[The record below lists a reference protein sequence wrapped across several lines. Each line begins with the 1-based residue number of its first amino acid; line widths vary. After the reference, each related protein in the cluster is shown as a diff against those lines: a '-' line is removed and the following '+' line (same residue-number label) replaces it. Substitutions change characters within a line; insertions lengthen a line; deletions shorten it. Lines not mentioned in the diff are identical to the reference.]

1 MKNIKFIL
9 CILIILLKT
18 GNVLS
23 DNNIFNVNNIEI
35 DKKISKNKEKTTN
48 LAFQKGFKKLASR
61 LLLEEDFKKISTT
74 NLNEIKKLISY
85 YQVKNIKKNKKDLI
99 LYNIFFDKD
108 RIHEFFYQ
116 RNILYSDLIDTEIII
131 FPLLFFEKQMFIYSK
146 NYFYK
151 NWNNQDE
158 KSLIQ
163 YILPV
168 ENIENIQKI
177 KLNKNRIYKIDLN
190 DFFKEYQNSNMV
202 FVSIDLKEDVAKV
215 FLNTKIESKKMNKNI
230 LITKNNSSKE
240 EFNKNIILEIKKE
253 LRDLVKS
260 QNLIDVRTPSFL
272 NAKIKLDN
280 KKSNLIEFKERIEK
294 IDLIDNFYVIEFN
307 KDDVLIKIKY
317 LGKIDKIIN
326 KLNNQKINLQM
337 KNGQWQLN
345 MI

>member
-1 MKNIKFIL
+1 M
-9 CILIILLKT
+9 
-18 GNVLS
+18 
-23 DNNIFNVNNIEI
+23 
-35 DKKISKNKEKTTN
+35 EKTTN

>member
-215 FLNTKIESKKMNKNI
+215 FLNTKIENKKMSKNI

>member
-215 FLNTKIESKKMNKNI
+215 FLNTKIESKKMSKNI